1 MKYCRKIFS
10 LLFCFFLVSSS
21 AFPDIGYNDISG
33 KWRLMYKNNCGYEF
47 RFNSNYRAF
56 CILYSG
62 ANAII
67 FKGIFA
73 IEKDRLTININ
84 EMKTEENWRRID
96 FWNKFSKTA
105 SSYFV
110 FKIELNK
117 NKILT
122 LTSIKTIIDGNDSK
136 GYFEPEISLSRY

>member
-1 MKYCRKIFS
+1 
-10 LLFCFFLVSSS
+10 
-21 AFPDIGYNDISG
+21 
-33 KWRLMYKNNCGYEF
+33 MYKNNCGYEF

-56 CILYSG
+56 CIVYSG
-62 ANAII
+62 SNAII

-96 FWNKFSKTA
+96 FWSRFSKTA

-117 NKILT
+117 NKSLT

-136 GYFEPEISLSRY
+136 GYFEPEISLTRF